1 MNRITAITC
10 AALVVAGAAAAP
22 TSGQP
27 AAVAAAVAGQ
37 GVAAAIQAHGQALRA
52 RLRSAITA
60 FDASL
65 KSQSAATREGWH
77 AYLRWDSW
85 AEQALIS
92 EAWDQAAMKHNAK
105 RLYTAEQ
112 GFEHPLVIALRN
124 ALTNYLHFEEAVAE
138 AGGDLENH
146 YRRHNADLESGLA
159 SGSADYAQLEAAA
172 WWLAAVGQT
181 PPALAQARARY
192 NGSVIVGQIGR
203 DVVEA
208 KLKAFENN
216 SSETRQTS
224 NSIQG
229 ARVTGT
235 AHVNSRAWAELANGP
250 NDARVRV
257 TTSGEVWSPNNT
269 SRSGRVRVSSSA
281 SSQFT
286 AVADV
291 YWNGQKFLM
300 TTPRATADMQSRI
313 KGIDSPWFGRRIV
326 ARRVYGSRAS
336 AQRQGEALIEQQAA
350 EAMSARLAVAVDKL
364 NAKSQGLL
372 NLMARTGNSAQRWS
386 TRVLATAVEIGYLP
400 TSLAG
405 IGSPPGNVPPLTG
418 DERIG
423 LSFHDAGIEGILS
436 AQVAGAEW
444 TDVTFATLQRE
455 LTGGNH
461 EELFIGLDGSRWS
474 AEWTWRLPVRVKFT
488 PAGATVRYRF
498 ARVEIDGQPCDAPL
512 EVRADLRV
520 VATPLGLEAQSR
532 APVTVA
538 ALDPQRPLPTHVQT
552 FLERKFRG
560 LFGEHFYL
568 DGFQFPAGGHLDP
581 LSSYR
586 MVAATTVP
594 GWVHLRYTNKPPH
607 TEIVSQETA
616 AQAGR

>member
-1 MNRITAITC
+1 MKRVTAITC
-10 AALVVAGAAAAP
+10 AALVAAGAAVAP
-22 TSGQP
+22 
-27 AAVAAAVAGQ
+27 VAGQ
-37 GVAAAIQAHGQALRA
+37 GAAVTAGVVGQGIAAAIEAHGQALRT
-52 RLRSAITA
+52 RLRSALAA

-65 KSQSAATREGWH
+65 SAQAAGTREGWH
-77 AYLRWDSW
+77 SYLRWDSW
-85 AEQALIS
+85 AEQALVS
-92 EAWDQAAMKHNAK
+92 EAWDQPAMKRNAK
-105 RLYTAEQ
+105 RLYAAEQ
-112 GFEHPLVIALRN
+112 GFEHPLVIALRI
-124 ALTNYLHFEEAVAE
+124 ALTEYLHFEEAVAE
-138 AGGDLENH
+138 AGGDLEGY
-146 YRRHNADLESGLA
+146 YRRHNADLERALA
-159 SGSADYAQLEAAA
+159 SGSADYAELEAAA

-192 NGSVIVGQIGR
+192 KGSVIVGQIGR

-208 KLKAFENN
+208 KLKAFEN
-216 SSETRQTS
+216 SASEVRHTS
-224 NSIQG
+224 NTIQG

-235 AHVNSRAWAELANGP
+235 AHVNSRAWAELVNGP
-250 NDARVRV
+250 NDARIRV
-257 TTSGEVWSPNNT
+257 TTSGEVLAPHNT
-269 SRSGRVRVSSSA
+269 SRSGSVRVSSS
-281 SSQFT
+281 SRSQFT

-291 YWNGQKFLM
+291 YWNGQTFLM
-300 TTPRATADMQSRI
+300 STPRASADMQSRI
-313 KGIDSPWFGRRIV
+313 KGIDAPWFGRRIA

-400 TSLAG
+400 PTLAG
-405 IGSPPGNVPPLTG
+405 IGSLPRNVPPLVG

-423 LSFHDAGIEGILS
+423 LSFHDAGVEGILS
-436 AQVAGAEW
+436 AQVAGTEW
-444 TDVTFATLQRE
+444 ADVNFATLQRE

-461 EELFIGLDGSRWS
+461 EEMLIGLDGSRWS
-474 AEWTWRLPVRVKFT
+474 AEWTWRLPVRIQFT

-498 ARVEIDGQPCDAPL
+498 ARVEIDGEACDIPL

-520 VATPLGLEAQSR
+520 VPTPLGLDAQVR
-532 APVTVA
+532 EPVTVA
-538 ALDPQRPLPTHVQT
+538 ALDPARPLPTHVQA

-586 MVAATTVP
+586 LVAAHVEP
-594 GWVHLRYTNKPPH
+594 GWIHLRYTNKPPH
-607 TEIVSQETA
+607 TEVVSQETA